1 MKRPNSGL
9 VHKVNRFPYS
19 YTDVLL
25 QSSMSSVDAPN
36 SSLAPGLSVPSAIP
50 HTSTHSTLSVHR
62 NIHAE
67 VIELSE
73 ANPQRPQLPSCEP
86 EISIPQTRISL
97 RFRERIQFLAL
108 CWTLFLAGWSD
119 SSTGPLLPR
128 IQNVYHVLFLPHAR
142 YTYNEQIVRLALLLF
157 P

>member
-1 MKRPNSGL
+1 
-9 VHKVNRFPYS
+9 
-19 YTDVLL
+19 
-25 QSSMSSVDAPN
+25 MSSIDAPS
-36 SSLAPGLSVPSAIP
+36 SSLAPGLSASVPSAIP
-50 HTSTHSTLSVHR
+50 RTSTLSVHR

-73 ANPQRPQLPSCEP
+73 ANPQRPQLPSREL
-86 EISIPQTRISL
+86 EISIPQTRSSL
-97 RFRERIQFLAL
+97 RFRERIQFFAL

-128 IQNVYHVLFLPHAR
+128 IQNVYHVLFLLHAR